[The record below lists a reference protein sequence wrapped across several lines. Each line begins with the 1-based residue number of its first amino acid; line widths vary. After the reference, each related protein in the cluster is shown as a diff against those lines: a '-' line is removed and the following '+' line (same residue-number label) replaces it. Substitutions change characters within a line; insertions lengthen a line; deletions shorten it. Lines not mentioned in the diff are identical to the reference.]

1 MGPAGRLVTIKR
13 SGADGAPFP
22 LTLSS
27 CLFGRDIECDIRIQ
41 LPVVSKQHCKIEV
54 HQQEATLINFSAS
67 NPTQLNG
74 RAITQPVRLQHGDVI
89 TIVDRSFRYEDARHQ
104 DGDRPATSAGRR
116 HSQGSLHLLAAPGSS
131 GHDGKVPGSGVREEK
146 VPGRSGVRSKSL
158 GAGRRT
164 PELAGE
170 PGRPPGTPG
179 PEKGRTSLSPFQ
191 QLYESLK
198 EELDGRAEKENVPG
212 APRRRSGSAGPGR
225 KSAPAP
231 AEQGHTPK
239 ERRGPGADPVSCPR
253 PGTPLARSPGRPAQS
268 PPTSSR
274 KRRRSEALGAEAG
287 RGSPSPGPRKLPRK
301 SQTPTKAEGA
311 SVPGDTPEK
320 PLAEKQRRLSS
331 GRAQSPSVLAP
342 LLTQGATPP
351 APRPEKAAGRAGP
364 RSPGLGPTDVSNRG
378 SPVQWAAGEP
388 GKRRRVSFG
397 GRLRPE
403 LFDENLP
410 PNTPLKRGET
420 PRRARSLAPTVLKTI
435 IKGRPQSP
443 ARGAPGSGPRQEA
456 AGRPRQPVAAADTPK
471 PASRRSSQQ
480 TPRRASLGR
489 GQRGILQMI
498 RSKRRSGASE
508 ANLVVARS
516 WADVVRLGAKQA
528 QAQTRA
534 AKRAPARQPPRRQRR
549 IQNTPKRPAGSVPD
563 HFSTG
568 HANSPCTIT
577 VGRAHLERVRGP
589 ARPQWVL
596 NPLVSGHKAGLP
608 EDLSGLA
615 EMFQTPGRGAS
626 PRGSTRPARRSAS
639 RGLLAA
645 KLPAPSPGQEPVPAA
660 PDTTAEAPSVGKS
673 PRTPGTATPTC
684 RGRASD
690 AGKLRFL
697 QETPQQDP
705 GPAEGGTEAPRRPR
719 TRRVKAQPLEDLTGL
734 EELFRTPEQ
743 VKAARPEDGPCPS
756 AKPEPAG
763 TPSSNRRLKTP
774 SRGLAEPPAASTT
787 PHTPGRATPTHRE
800 PAGLDGVTGPQEAAG
815 QDLGPAAGFT
825 GTKRRSRTP
834 RVKALPLEDL
844 AGLEELFRTP
854 EHVKAAKSEDGPC
867 PSAKP
872 EPAGTPSSNRRLK
885 TPSRGLAEPATA
897 RTTPHT
903 PGRAA
908 PTHTGPASDTG
919 KVRFL
924 QETPKQGLG
933 PAEAVGGS
941 RRKPGTPRVKAQP
954 PEDLESLEDL
964 FRTPKQVKAARPD
977 DGPCPSAKPEP
988 AGTPS
993 SNRRLKTPSRGLAE
1007 PPAARTTPYTPGRAA
1022 PTCRGPAGDAGTLKL
1037 PQESPKQGLD
1047 PAEAVGGSRRKPG
1060 TPRVKAQ
1067 PPEDLESLED
1077 LFRTPKQ
1084 VKAARPDD
1092 GPCPSAKP
1100 EPAGTP
1106 SSNRRLKTPSR
1117 GLAETPAA
1125 RTTPHT
1131 PGMAAPTCRGP
1142 AGDAGMLKLPQES
1155 PKQDLDP
1162 AEAVGGSRRKLG
1174 TPRVKVQ
1181 PLEDLTGLEDLFRTP
1196 EHVKAARPED
1206 GPCPSSKPEPA
1217 GTPSSNRRLKTLSR
1231 GLAETPAAST
1241 TPHTP
1246 GRAAPEHTGPASD
1259 AGKVRFLQETPKRG
1273 LGPAEGV
1280 SSSRRRPGTPR
1291 REALEDLVG
1300 FKELFQTPEQVTKQS
1315 TRAGGSTPRLPS
1327 GSEPASRVKKPSRAS
1342 LGQRDVEGG
1351 LPTPG
1356 KDPHVPGRATPR
1368 RGEPQGSDRDPPLTR
1383 GAADQ
1388 GLGPAE
1394 GGSGAP
1400 RWPRTPRVKA
1410 QPLEDLTGLEDLFR
1424 TPEHVKAAKSED
1436 GPCPSAKP
1444 EPAGT
1449 PSSNRRLKTPSRGL
1463 AERPAARTTPH
1474 TPGRA
1479 APAHTGPASDAGKVR
1494 FLQETPKRGLSPAEG
1509 VGGSRRRPATPKF
1522 KVQPPDDLTGLRELF
1537 QSPDGTGGAQ
1547 ADAGALAVP
1556 RTAARTRSVRTPGGG
1571 EGRPPT
1577 PRAKEDSHP
1586 TLSTP
1591 ALTPGGH
1598 GGEAEWLQKTPKR
1611 ELTPAAGAGGSSRR
1625 PGTPRAKAQP
1635 LEDGAGFQELFQ
1647 TPQQGRAPGA
1657 ESRTKAPCSSARPEP
1672 ASTPTDTDW
1681 RPKTPSRGLAE
1692 PPAASTTPHTPGRA
1706 APTCRGPAS
1715 DAGKLGFLQE
1725 TLKQGLGPEEGGSG
1739 ALRRPRTPR
1748 VKAQPLEDLT
1758 GLEELFRTPEHV
1770 KAAKSEDGPCP
1781 SAKPEP
1787 AGTPSSNRRLKTPS
1801 RGLAESPAARTTP
1814 HTPGRAAPT
1823 HTGPASDAGKVRF
1836 LQETPKQGLDR
1847 AEAVGGKR
1855 RKPGT
1860 PRVKA
1865 QPPEDL
1871 VGLRELF
1878 QTPEQAEGP
1887 REAPRSEPAGSSR
1900 GRRPRAAAGL
1910 EHQGKELPPARR
1922 RAPRTAPR
1930 AEGAEPPTEE
1940 QELEPAGKLP
1950 ARGGRPLR
1958 AARAK
1963 AGPPEGSAALRE
1975 PPQPQEDTD
1984 QPAAVA
1990 ETPRVAHAD
1999 PPAKTTVVAA
2009 RTRRGRAPAGPAQG
2023 DVEPPA
2029 GRRPT
2034 RAAAVRA
2041 TRSDPANS
2049 EGGAA
2054 ASLGPAGQRPQPA
2067 GGEAGSRRQPR
2078 AARAKVEA
2086 PGSPAELREPPQP
2099 QEDTDQ
2105 PAAAAKTPRVAPA
2118 DPPAKTTVAAART
2131 RQGRAPAG
2139 PAQRD
2144 VELPAGRR
2152 PTRAAAGR
2160 AACSDPAN
2168 SEGGAAASLGPAG
2181 QRPQPAG
2188 GEAGSRRQ
2196 PRAARAKVGA
2206 PGGPAELR
2214 EPPQP
2219 QNTDEPEST
2228 AETPGVAPADPPAK
2242 PTASTTRRRQ
2252 PQAPAGPA
2260 QAAVE
2265 PSAGRRPT
2273 RAAAGRAARS
2283 GQADGKGGAEAPA
2296 GPAGQEPQPEDGAAG
2311 SRRQPRAA
2319 RAQVG
2324 APGGPAGQGPP
2335 SPPEDTSVPSPEGGP
2350 SEAPPGAPRADSASP
2365 GSRRRRLRTPAG
2377 REEAPAR
2384 PRASRAVGE
2393 AAKGPRDAAT
2403 TSPQGPASQKPGSG
2417 DPESGS
2423 RRPLRAQ
2430 AGTPGE
2436 EARPSVRFQLAQAA
2450 GAQAPEHTALG
2461 TRQRPARTPRGP
2473 PAAPV
2478 EEPGSSADPGASPS
2492 QGPAL
2497 PATPA
2502 GRVTRGKRQRPE
2514 LAAEERPVQK
2524 KQRGAPPDPAVT
2536 AQSQRVRA
2544 RGAQPTAE
2552 QPGGTEQEHAE
2563 DPPAGRAGT
2572 ARQVSQGRPLRS
2584 RRPTEASVEAPAPES
2599 LGPAEKTRAR
2609 RDRRAPLGATQD
2621 PEPPNPQGAAPTDSR
2636 APARGKRAPLPR
2648 AAEESPAGAPAK
2660 AAPRTSRTAVGPD
2673 SRPRVTRGSKRGGDD
2688 SEKENDAVDAKKLRL
2703 RSRRERAA

>member
-1 MGPAGRLVTIKR
+1 MRQSHIARAVLERKFSKMTSVHT
-13 SGADGAPFP
+13 DE
-22 LTLSS
+22 
-27 CLFGRDIECDIRIQ
+27 GRDIECDIRIQ

-89 TIVDRSFRYEDARHQ
+89 TIVDRSF
-104 DGDRPATSAGRR
+104 
-116 HSQGSLHLLAAPGSS
+116 
-131 GHDGKVPGSGVREEK
+131 
-146 VPGRSGVRSKSL
+146 
-158 GAGRRT
+158 RRT

-364 RSPGLGPTDVSNRG
+364 RSPGLGPTDVCNRG

-435 IKGRPQSP
+435 I
-443 ARGAPGSGPRQEA
+443 
-456 AGRPRQPVAAADTPK
+456 K

-534 AKRAPARQPPRRQRR
+534 AKQAPSRQPPRRQRR

-577 VGRAHLERVRGP
+577 VGRAHLERVQGP

-596 NPLVSGHKAGLP
+596 NTLVSGHKAGLP

-645 KLPAPSPGQEPVPAA
+645 KVPAPSPGQEPVPAA
-660 PDTTAEAPSVGKS
+660 PDTT
-673 PRTPGTATPTC
+673 
-684 RGRASD
+684 
-690 AGKLRFL
+690 
-697 QETPQQDP
+697 
-705 GPAEGGTEAPRRPR
+705 GG
-719 TRRVKAQPLEDLTGL
+719 
-734 EELFRTPEQ
+734 
-743 VKAARPEDGPCPS
+743 
-756 AKPEPAG
+756 
-763 TPSSNRRLKTP
+763 
-774 SRGLAEPPAASTT
+774 
-787 PHTPGRATPTHRE
+787 
-800 PAGLDGVTGPQEAAG
+800 
-815 QDLGPAAGFT
+815 
-825 GTKRRSRTP
+825 
-834 RVKALPLEDL
+834 
-844 AGLEELFRTP
+844 
-854 EHVKAAKSEDGPC
+854 
-867 PSAKP
+867 
-872 EPAGTPSSNRRLK
+872 
-885 TPSRGLAEPATA
+885 
-897 RTTPHT
+897 
-903 PGRAA
+903 
-908 PTHTGPASDTG
+908 
-919 KVRFL
+919 
-924 QETPKQGLG
+924 
-933 PAEAVGGS
+933 
-941 RRKPGTPRVKAQP
+941 
-954 PEDLESLEDL
+954 
-964 FRTPKQVKAARPD
+964 
-977 DGPCPSAKPEP
+977 
-988 AGTPS
+988 
-993 SNRRLKTPSRGLAE
+993 
-1007 PPAARTTPYTPGRAA
+1007 
-1022 PTCRGPAGDAGTLKL
+1022 
-1037 PQESPKQGLD
+1037 
-1047 PAEAVGGSRRKPG
+1047 
-1060 TPRVKAQ
+1060 
-1067 PPEDLESLED
+1067 
-1077 LFRTPKQ
+1077 
-1084 VKAARPDD
+1084 
-1092 GPCPSAKP
+1092 
-1100 EPAGTP
+1100 
-1106 SSNRRLKTPSR
+1106 
-1117 GLAETPAA
+1117 
-1125 RTTPHT
+1125 
-1131 PGMAAPTCRGP
+1131 
-1142 AGDAGMLKLPQES
+1142 
-1155 PKQDLDP
+1155 
-1162 AEAVGGSRRKLG
+1162 
-1174 TPRVKVQ
+1174 
-1181 PLEDLTGLEDLFRTP
+1181 
-1196 EHVKAARPED
+1196 
-1206 GPCPSSKPEPA
+1206 
-1217 GTPSSNRRLKTLSR
+1217 
-1231 GLAETPAAST
+1231 
-1241 TPHTP
+1241 
-1246 GRAAPEHTGPASD
+1246 
-1259 AGKVRFLQETPKRG
+1259 
-1273 LGPAEGV
+1273 
-1280 SSSRRRPGTPR
+1280 
-1291 REALEDLVG
+1291 
-1300 FKELFQTPEQVTKQS
+1300 
-1315 TRAGGSTPRLPS
+1315 
-1327 GSEPASRVKKPSRAS
+1327 
-1342 LGQRDVEGG
+1342 
-1351 LPTPG
+1351 
-1356 KDPHVPGRATPR
+1356 
-1368 RGEPQGSDRDPPLTR
+1368 
-1383 GAADQ
+1383 
-1388 GLGPAE
+1388 
-1394 GGSGAP
+1394 
-1400 RWPRTPRVKA
+1400 
-1410 QPLEDLTGLEDLFR
+1410 
-1424 TPEHVKAAKSED
+1424 
-1436 GPCPSAKP
+1436 
-1444 EPAGT
+1444 
-1449 PSSNRRLKTPSRGL
+1449 
-1463 AERPAARTTPH
+1463 
-1474 TPGRA
+1474 
-1479 APAHTGPASDAGKVR
+1479 
-1494 FLQETPKRGLSPAEG
+1494 
-1509 VGGSRRRPATPKF
+1509 
-1522 KVQPPDDLTGLRELF
+1522 
-1537 QSPDGTGGAQ
+1537 
-1547 ADAGALAVP
+1547 
-1556 RTAARTRSVRTPGGG
+1556 
-1571 EGRPPT
+1571 
-1577 PRAKEDSHP
+1577 
-1586 TLSTP
+1586 
-1591 ALTPGGH
+1591 
-1598 GGEAEWLQKTPKR
+1598 
-1611 ELTPAAGAGGSSRR
+1611 
-1625 PGTPRAKAQP
+1625 
-1635 LEDGAGFQELFQ
+1635 
-1647 TPQQGRAPGA
+1647 
-1657 ESRTKAPCSSARPEP
+1657 
-1672 ASTPTDTDW
+1672 
-1681 RPKTPSRGLAE
+1681 
-1692 PPAASTTPHTPGRA
+1692 
-1706 APTCRGPAS
+1706 
-1715 DAGKLGFLQE
+1715 
-1725 TLKQGLGPEEGGSG
+1725 
-1739 ALRRPRTPR
+1739 
-1748 VKAQPLEDLT
+1748 
-1758 GLEELFRTPEHV
+1758 
-1770 KAAKSEDGPCP
+1770 
-1781 SAKPEP
+1781 
-1787 AGTPSSNRRLKTPS
+1787 
-1801 RGLAESPAARTTP
+1801 
-1814 HTPGRAAPT
+1814 AAPT

-1910 EHQGKELPPARR
+1910 EHQGEELPPARR
-1922 RAPRTAPR
+1922 RAPR

-1950 ARGGRPLR
+1950 
-1958 AARAK
+1958 
-1963 AGPPEGSAALRE
+1963 
-1975 PPQPQEDTD
+1975 
-1984 QPAAVA
+1984 
-1990 ETPRVAHAD
+1990 
-1999 PPAKTTVVAA
+1999 
-2009 RTRRGRAPAGPAQG
+2009 
-2023 DVEPPA
+2023 
-2029 GRRPT
+2029 
-2034 RAAAVRA
+2034 
-2041 TRSDPANS
+2041 NI
-2049 EGGAA
+2049 
-2054 ASLGPAGQRPQPA
+2054 
-2067 GGEAGSRRQPR
+2067 
-2078 AARAKVEA
+2078 
-2086 PGSPAELREPPQP
+2086 
-2099 QEDTDQ
+2099 
-2105 PAAAAKTPRVAPA
+2105 
-2118 DPPAKTTVAAART
+2118 
-2131 RQGRAPAG
+2131 
-2139 PAQRD
+2139 
-2144 VELPAGRR
+2144 
-2152 PTRAAAGR
+2152 
-2160 AACSDPAN
+2160 
-2168 SEGGAAASLGPAG
+2168 
-2181 QRPQPAG
+2181 
-2188 GEAGSRRQ
+2188 
-2196 PRAARAKVGA
+2196 
-2206 PGGPAELR
+2206 
-2214 EPPQP
+2214 
-2219 QNTDEPEST
+2219 DEPEST

-2296 GPAGQEPQPEDGAAG
+2296 GPAWQEPQPEDGAAG

-2324 APGGPAGQGPP
+2324 APGGPAGQEPP

-2350 SEAPPGAPRADSASP
+2350 SEAPPGAPQADSASP

-2403 TSPQGPASQKPGSG
+2403 TSPQGPAPQKPGSG

-2436 EARPSVRFQLAQAA
+2436 EARPKVRFQLAQPA

-2461 TRQRPARTPRGP
+2461 TRRRPARTPQGP

-2478 EEPGSSADPGASPS
+2478 EEPESSADPGASPS

-2524 KQRGAPPDPAVT
+2524 KQRGATPDPALT

-2544 RGAQPTAE
+2544 RGVQPTAE

-2563 DPPAGRAGT
+2563 DPPPGRAGT
-2572 ARQVSQGRPLRS
+2572 AR
-2584 RRPTEASVEAPAPES
+2584 
-2599 LGPAEKTRAR
+2599 
-2609 RDRRAPLGATQD
+2609 
-2621 PEPPNPQGAAPTDSR
+2621 QGAAPTDSR
-2636 APARGKRAPLPR
+2636 APDNGAAPRPARGKRAPLPR